1 MNPIA
6 PQIAAHPTAYP
17 TRPGSG
23 QCVPAVLLAL
33 ALLPASL
40 PGLLL
45 P

>member
-1 MNPIA
+1 MSPIA
-6 PQIAAHPTAYP
+6 PQTAAHRTAYP
-17 TRPGSG
+17 TRLAWGRY
-23 QCVPAVLLAL
+23 VPAVLLAL